1 MTLQAFKL
9 STAALVLLAMSGVAQ
24 AQTEALKKGFE
35 NPPESAKPQ
44 VWWHWMNGNIS
55 KEGIQLDLE
64 WMKRSGLG
72 GFHNFDAALATPQV
86 VDKRLAYMTPEWKDA
101 FKYAIQTA
109 DRLGLKAAIA
119 GSPGWSESGGPWV
132 SGPEA
137 MKKYVWSQIEIEGG
151 KNFSGQLPHPPAN
164 TGAFQNAPIHD
175 ALGSPE
181 GMAKLPDF
189 YADIAVIAY
198 RKSAADLTAASLKP
212 VMSASGGSPEYALLA
227 DGDVVKTTNLPI
239 PEQGKS
245 AWIQW
250 AFEKPQSMRSLTVVL
265 EAPTGFA
272 AMMGGGAP
280 QLALESSDDGV
291 KFTKATD
298 LKGGDSIEQ
307 TYSFAPVTAK
317 YFRVSF
323 THAPPPPLPDW
334 AGDISADDFGF
345 AAPQKATDY
354 KIAELDLR
362 PAARVHL
369 FEDKAAFSSASGTSN
384 MVTPAADA
392 ASIVKKS
399 DVIDLTSKMKADG
412 TLEWSAPEGNWVVVR
427 FGYSLLGIL
436 NHPATAEAT
445 GLEVDKLSAKHV
457 RKYFNTYLDS
467 YKATVGADLMGK
479 KGISAVINDSW
490 EAGSENWTED
500 MAAQFQK
507 LRGYDIKP
515 WMPVLTGQ
523 IVESAEASDR
533 FLWDFRKTIAD
544 LLSTEHYK
552 VLEDVLHERGMI
564 HYGESHEA
572 GRAYVCDGMEVKKYN
587 EVPMAAMWTQV
598 PGMYNE
604 QFGYNADDREAAST
618 AHIYGQNLAA
628 AESMT
633 AAAAPWAWSPATLR
647 PTLDQELINGINRVV
662 IHESAHQP
670 LIGKAPGLTLGPF
683 GQWFNRNETW
693 ADQAQA
699 WIRYIARSSYMLQ
712 QGRFAADVAYFY
724 GEDDN
729 VTSLFAHASP
739 VVPAGYGWD
748 FINADAVKN
757 ELSTKAGELTT
768 KAGMSYKLLA
778 LDANARSMSLPV
790 LEAIYKLVS
799 EGGVVAGDKPAK
811 DASQADDADRFA
823 KLANELFGDS
833 SGSHKVG
840 KGTVYAGF
848 TAEQALKAMAV
859 KADFD
864 FTRPAADTE
873 LRFVHRKLAEG
884 EIYFVDN
891 RHDRNEKLEASF
903 RVSGKV
909 PELWHA
915 DTGRS
920 EAVSY
925 KSADGIT
932 SIPLELEPWGSIFV
946 VFTKDTKEATK
957 TLPAKISSQVA
968 SLDNDWNLSFE
979 AGRGAPASVKVDKL
993 FAWDTST
1000 DAGIK
1005 YFSGVGTY
1013 SKSIEVNAEWIA
1025 KGSELWLDLGEV
1037 KNLAEVSVNGKP
1049 LEVVWH
1055 APYRVNLTPALKAG
1069 KNELSV
1075 KVVNSWVNRLIGDQQ
1090 PGAEKI
1096 TFTTV
1101 KPYKASSKLL
1111 TSGLIGPVKLETV
1124 K

>member
-151 KNFSGQLPHPPAN
+151 KSFSGQLPHPPAN

-323 THAPPPPLPDW
+323 TPAPPPPLPDW